1 MQKKLEQRAL
11 RHLLYPLI
19 QKDDIYLT
27 INEKVEHFTPYLSS
41 ILADMLEAQNICGT
55 YKSYC
60 ARYPCYKCLTS
71 GDQLNNMNIKQDS
84 IILRNHDNMRDAVL
98 SNNGAEYSIHN
109 YQNFFWE
116 FK

>member
-71 GDQLNNMNIKQDS
+71 SDQLNNMNIKQDS
-84 IILRNHDNMRDAVL
+84 IILCNHDNMRDAVL

-109 YQNFFWE
+109 YQNFFWK